1 MSEISTR
8 PLDPEE
14 HAGIAYATSW
24 INDVLEQGFNS
35 DIRLTGSSEDIPT
48 LHSLLSK
55 GPFGEDPTSELMLFG
70 TVFGEIL
77 AKEIPMRWVVLTDEH
92 GVDLALQYQDL
103 SVFVFPRDMILRR
116 VEKGEDVAS
125 INLEVLRD
133 EIRKTVQEQAR
144 KL

>member
-14 HAGIAYATSW
+14 QAGIAYATSW
-24 INDVLEQGFNS
+24 INDVLERGFNS
-35 DIRLTGSSEDIPT
+35 AIRLTGRSEDIPT

-103 SVFVFPRDMILRR
+103 NVFVFPRDMILKR

-133 EIRKTVQEQAR
+133 EVRKMVLEQAS
-144 KL
+144 K